1 MWNHI
6 EHCVREAMI
15 EDAEGAEEEGAREI
29 LMENRFWEIA
39 DITFAM
45 YDMSEPDLLIEM
57 DALDRKKKT
66 LIHEAE

>member
-1 MWNHI
+1 
-6 EHCVREAMI
+6 MI
-15 EDAEGAEEEGAREI
+15 EDAEANEDQEALPV